1 MRNIEKFQERCLR
14 RILDDCESNYD
25 ALLHKF
31 GKSYMEVKRF
41 RTLAIELFKTLKNQN
56 PSFVRDPRSPY
67 VSHKKQNLF
76 VQSHETATFG
86 NKNLKTLG
94 PHILNSL
101 PEMVKSVTILVDF
114 KNSIKRWFTLLNV
127 CATYALLKMNIRNW
141 PRKSFIT
148 HTTYKFI
155 FIQFCI
161 FLIT

>member
-1 MRNIEKFQERCLR
+1 MYGIYVLKISMRKIEKFQERCLR

-56 PSFVRDPRSPY
+56 PSFVREIFHRSPY

-76 VQSHETATFG
+76 VQSHVTATFG

-114 KNSIKRWFTLLNV
+114 KNSIKRWFTPKCMCNICSFKNEYQKL
-127 CATYALLKMNIRNW
+127 ATKIFHY
-141 PRKSFIT
+141 T
-148 HTTYKFI
+148 HH
-155 FIQFCI
+155 
-161 FLIT
+161 L